1 MFGWRARIGVLVPPG
16 NPTVEPEL
24 YRMAP
29 AGVSLHF
36 ARLEAPPSHG
46 PAGAAAGMEERT
58 RAYREGLAG
67 PAQSLGE
74 VRPAVVVLAHTA
86 SSYALGAG
94 HEQPLIDRIASLAH
108 APVLLAA
115 HAVLAALR
123 HLGVTRLALGTPYP
137 ESISR
142 QGRAYWEAAGFALV
156 GYHRLADVADIYAES
171 EERAYALARRADAPD
186 AQAVLLSG
194 TGLPTVAMLE
204 TLERDLGKPVIS
216 SNQACLW
223 RALRLAG
230 VREAIA
236 GFGRLL
242 REPGDAPGSPPA

>member
-1 MFGWRARIGVLVPPG
+1 MFGRRARIGVLLPPG

-29 AGVSLHF
+29 DGVSLHF
-36 ARLEAPPSHG
+36 ARLEAPPSDG
-46 PAGAAAGMEERT
+46 PPGGAAGMEERT

-67 PAQSLGE
+67 PAAALGQ

-86 SSYALGAG
+86 SSYALGFG
-94 HEQPLIDRIASLAH
+94 NEQPLIDRIASLGG

-115 HAVLAALR
+115 HAALAALR
-123 HLGVTRLALGTPYP
+123 HFGVKRLALGTPYP

-142 QGRAYWEAAGFALV
+142 QGKAYWEAAGFQIV

-171 EERAYALARRADAPD
+171 EERAHLLGRRADAPD
-186 AQAVLLSG
+186 AEAVLLSG
-194 TGLPTVAMLE
+194 TGLPTVGVLE

-230 VREAIA
+230 VREAIP

-242 REPGDAPGSPPA
+242 REP

>member
-1 MFGWRARIGVLVPPG
+1 MFGWRARIGVLLPPG

-24 YRMAP
+24 YGMAP

-36 ARLEAPPSHG
+36 ARLHAPPSVG
-46 PAGAAAGMEERT
+46 PAGGAAGMEERS
-58 RAYREGLAG
+58 RAYREGIAG
-67 PAQSLGE
+67 PASALAD

-86 SSYALGAG
+86 SSYDLGFG
-94 HEQPLIDRIASLAH
+94 HEQPLVDRVASLAG
-108 APVLLAA
+108 APALLAA
-115 HAVLAALR
+115 HAVLAALQ
-123 HLGVTRLALGTPYP
+123 HLGVKRLALGTPYP

-142 QGRAYWEAAGFALV
+142 QGKAYWEAAGFEIV
-156 GYHRLADVADIYAES
+156 GYHRLADVVDIYAES
-171 EERAYALARRADAPD
+171 EERAYLLARRADARD

-194 TGLPTVAMLE
+194 TGLPTVSVLE

-223 RALRLAG
+223 RAMRLAG
-230 VREAIA
+230 VREAVP

-242 REPGDAPGSPPA
+242 REP